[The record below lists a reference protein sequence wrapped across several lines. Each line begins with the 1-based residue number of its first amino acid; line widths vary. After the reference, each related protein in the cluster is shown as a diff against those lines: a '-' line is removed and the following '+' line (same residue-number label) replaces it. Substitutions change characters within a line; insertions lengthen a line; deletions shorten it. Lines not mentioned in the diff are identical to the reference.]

1 MALERETVD
10 EVARRVAG
18 ATSGLAD
25 NLIAADWIADRY
37 RELASRGFFKHL
49 RKTAELTLPASI
61 DTGTITT
68 TRGSKTV
75 TGNSAAQ
82 AVWDTKVVG
91 RYLRSGNIWYEIGG
105 YDNDTIFLKSEWA
118 ETAASAASYD
128 IVKRFHELPDEA
140 RWVGTFVHRRLG
152 RPLDEMSMEELDGR
166 FPWRILVADSGPTI
180 VVEAPESENANK
192 RIEVYPYTKSNDE
205 ILGYVYWS
213 IPQRLKSDDNIPRQ
227 IDSWILREGALIDA
241 YRFLMAESMK
251 AVPPNPDAAALWGNV
266 AARQETKW
274 KRDIQLAYRND
285 SAISDK
291 DLVLSRFGGGRRR
304 GMRDISTAYDEIY
317 TRGARP

>member
-10 EVARRVAG
+10 EVARRVVG
-18 ATSGLAD
+18 ATNGLAD
-25 NLIAADWIADRY
+25 NLVAADWIADRY

-49 RKTAELTLPASI
+49 RKVAELTLPASI

-68 TRGSKTV
+68 TRGSTTV

-82 AVWDTKVVG
+82 AVWNTKVVG
-91 RYLRSGNIWYEIGG
+91 RYLRSGNVWYEIDS
-105 YDNDTIFLKSEWA
+105 YENDTIFLKSEWA
-118 ETAASAASYD
+118 ESAVSAGSYD
-128 IVKRFHELPDEA
+128 IVQRFHELPDEA
-140 RWVGTFVHRRLG
+140 RWVGTFVHKRLG
-152 RPLDEMSMEELDGR
+152 RPLDEISLEELDDR
-166 FPWRILVADSGPTI
+166 VPWRVLVADSGPTV
-180 VVEAPESENANK
+180 VVEASESVNGNK
-192 RIEVYPYTKSNDE
+192 RIEVYPYVKSNDE
-205 ILGYVYWS
+205 IIGYVYWS

-241 YRFLMAESMK
+241 YRFLMAQALSQDSPQVE
-251 AVPPNPDAAALWGNV
+251 VAATWGNM

-274 KRDIQLAYRND
+274 KKDIQFAYRND

-291 DLVLSRFGGGRRR
+291 DLVLSRFGRGRNSN
-304 GMRDISTAYDEIY
+304 RDISTGYDYVY